1 VTCSLFPV
9 PCSHKTPLREHVFR
23 VPCSLSPYGKTHP
36 WYSQVSES
44 LSTVDIDRDRST
56 GRLKSNRPIDDTCAN
71 LILRFPIPPGKA
83 FFRWTWDCI
92 LLPKNWVSWISQI
105 SGEILNLV
113 NRVLTKNEG
122 PHPKKI
128 AQKSRNSCKVNS
140 GGVGAHGQLTMSSNG
155 LSPETNTN
163 AQRIFWVLRLLR
175 SLWYFLVTNCWSFPH
190 SF

>member
-1 VTCSLFPV
+1 MGFPGVVPEHVPGTLGEHDIFPVPCSLFPVPCSLKDSPPPKKKIVASGGPGGRLVTCSLFPV

-92 LLPKNWVSWISQI
+92 LLPKNWVS
-105 SGEILNLV
+105 
-113 NRVLTKNEG
+113 
-122 PHPKKI
+122 
-128 AQKSRNSCKVNS
+128 
-140 GGVGAHGQLTMSSNG
+140 
-155 LSPETNTN
+155 
-163 AQRIFWVLRLLR
+163 
-175 SLWYFLVTNCWSFPH
+175 
-190 SF
+190 